1 MELNTALT
9 LGSLFDGSGGF
20 PLGGLLCGITPVWA
34 SEIEPFPIRVTTKR
48 LPFMKHYGDISQM
61 DGGKIEPVDIIT
73 FGSPCTDMSIAG
85 RRAGLDGKQSVLF
98 YQAIRIIQ
106 EMRDAT
112 HGKYPRYIVWENVP
126 GAFSSNHGEDFK
138 AVLEAVIGIKEP
150 GAQVPMP
157 EKNLWP
163 YADLYMGEQWSV
175 AYRTLDAQHWGVPQ
189 RRRRIFLVADFAGW
203 GAGQVLFE
211 SEGLSGYSAE
221 GFRAWQRAARNPA
234 AGSGAAGICLN
245 DQGGSCMDVSSE
257 VAATLRA
264 EHHGHL
270 PCVLDAAGFCTEHSA
285 DSRGIG
291 FEPERAPTL
300 RAGVVPAAIALES
313 HPIDSRIKI
322 ADDGTVQTLTSRMGT
337 GGMNVPLVMK
347 IRSGC
352 EGGGKG
358 PLIQEDK
365 SATLGCNNDQALF
378 EPVAFGIS
386 SDQSKAMLSSNPHAG
401 IYKARTS
408 RTLDTSG
415 GNPGCNQG
423 GIAVVYAMTTGS
435 YAQVEKETSPTL
447 MARDYKDP
455 TAVNSGYTVRR
466 LTPTECARLQGFPD
480 WWCAGLGTDEP
491 TEDEIEFWTA
501 VFETHRSVM
510 GTSSKPKSR
519 NQIVKWLRNP
529 HSDSAEYKMWGN
541 GVALPNVYFVLSGIV
556 YYAQFPEG

>member
-1 MELNTALT
+1 MLIERKHTADLIPADYNPRKDLKPGDPEYDKLKRSMEQFGYVEPVIWNKSTGRVVGGHQRLKVLMDMGVTEVECVVVEMDEEREKALNIALNKISGDWDKDKLMLLISDLQGADFDVSLTGFDPAEIDDLFKDSLKDGVKDDEFDVDAELQKPTITKARDVWT
-9 LGSLFDGSGGF
+9 LGRHRLVCGDSTKPETFALLMEGLKSNLVITDPPYNVNYEGG
-20 PLGGLLCGITPVWA
+20 A
-34 SEIEPFPIRVTTKR
+34 
-48 LPFMKHYGDISQM
+48 
-61 DGGKIEPVDIIT
+61 GKI
-73 FGSPCTDMSIAG
+73 
-85 RRAGLDGKQSVLF
+85 
-98 YQAIRIIQ
+98 
-106 EMRDAT
+106 
-112 HGKYPRYIVWENVP
+112 
-126 GAFSSNHGEDFK
+126 
-138 AVLEAVIGIKEP
+138 
-150 GAQVPMP
+150 
-157 EKNLWP
+157 KN
-163 YADLYMGEQWSV
+163 D
-175 AYRTLDAQHWGVPQ
+175 
-189 RRRRIFLVADFAGW
+189 
-203 GAGQVLFE
+203 
-211 SEGLSGYSAE
+211 
-221 GFRAWQRAARNPA
+221 N
-234 AGSGAAGICLN
+234 CLN

-480 WWCAGLGTDEP
+480 WWCAGLETPEP
-491 TEDEIEFWTA
+491 TREDIAFWTE
-501 VFETHRSVM
+501 VWETHRRAVNPSV
-510 GTSSKPKSR
+510 KPKTER
-519 NQIVKWLRNP
+519 QIVKWLKAP
-529 HSDSAEYKMWGN
+529 YSDAAEYKMWGN
-541 GVALPNVYFVLSGIV
+541 GVALPCVWFVLSGIV
-556 YYAQFPEG
+556 FSTQLSPA

>member
-1 MELNTALT
+1 M
-9 LGSLFDGSGGF
+9 
-20 PLGGLLCGITPVWA
+20 
-34 SEIEPFPIRVTTKR
+34 
-48 LPFMKHYGDISQM
+48 
-61 DGGKIEPVDIIT
+61 
-73 FGSPCTDMSIAG
+73 
-85 RRAGLDGKQSVLF
+85 
-98 YQAIRIIQ
+98 
-106 EMRDAT
+106 
-112 HGKYPRYIVWENVP
+112 
-126 GAFSSNHGEDFK
+126 
-138 AVLEAVIGIKEP
+138 
-150 GAQVPMP
+150 PMP

-163 YADLYMGEQWSV
+163 YADLYLGEQWSV

-221 GFRAWQRAARNPA
+221 GFCAWQRAARDPA
-234 AGSGAAGICLN
+234 AGSGAAGLCLN

-264 EHHGHL
+264 EHHGHP
-270 PCVLDAAGFCTEHSA
+270 PCVLDTAGFCTEHST

-322 ADDGTVQTLTSRMGT
+322 ADDGTIQTLTSRMGT

-358 PLIQEDK
+358 PLIQENK
-365 SATLGCNNDQALF
+365 SATLGCNNDQTFF

-408 RTLDTSG
+408 RTLDTGG
-415 GNPGCNQG
+415 GNPECNQG

-466 LTPTECARLQGFPD
+466 LIPTECARLQGFPD
-480 WWCAGLGTDEP
+480 WWCAGLETPEP
-491 TEDEIEFWTA
+491 TREDVAFWTE
-501 VFETHRSVM
+501 VWETHRRAVNPSV
-510 GTSSKPKSR
+510 KPKTER
-519 NQIVKWLRNP
+519 QIVKWLKAP
-529 HSDSAEYKMWGN
+529 YSDAAEYKMWGN
-541 GVALPNVYFVLSGIV
+541 GVALPCVWFVLSGIV
-556 YYAQFPEG
+556 FSTQLSPA

>member
-1 MELNTALT
+1 
-9 LGSLFDGSGGF
+9 
-20 PLGGLLCGITPVWA
+20 
-34 SEIEPFPIRVTTKR
+34 
-48 LPFMKHYGDISQM
+48 
-61 DGGKIEPVDIIT
+61 
-73 FGSPCTDMSIAG
+73 
-85 RRAGLDGKQSVLF
+85 
-98 YQAIRIIQ
+98 
-106 EMRDAT
+106 
-112 HGKYPRYIVWENVP
+112 
-126 GAFSSNHGEDFK
+126 
-138 AVLEAVIGIKEP
+138 
-150 GAQVPMP
+150 
-157 EKNLWP
+157 
-163 YADLYMGEQWSV
+163 
-175 AYRTLDAQHWGVPQ
+175 
-189 RRRRIFLVADFAGW
+189 
-203 GAGQVLFE
+203 
-211 SEGLSGYSAE
+211 
-221 GFRAWQRAARNPA
+221 
-234 AGSGAAGICLN
+234 
-245 DQGGSCMDVSSE
+245 MDVSSE

-365 SATLGCNNDQALF
+365 SATLGCNNDKALF

-423 GIAVVYAMTTGS
+423 GIAVVYAMTTEAMPRSKKKLLLHSWHGTT
-435 YAQVEKETSPTL
+435 K
-447 MARDYKDP
+447 
-455 TAVNSGYTVRR
+455 
-466 LTPTECARLQGFPD
+466 TPPL
-480 WWCAGLGTDEP
+480 
-491 TEDEIEFWTA
+491 
-501 VFETHRSVM
+501 
-510 GTSSKPKSR
+510 
-519 NQIVKWLRNP
+519 
-529 HSDSAEYKMWGN
+529 
-541 GVALPNVYFVLSGIV
+541 
-556 YYAQFPEG
+556 